1 MNKFIENKYKNIPWI
16 TIINSWKEWKNI
28 WLIAVTH
35 WNEPVWIQ
43 IFDYLVNDF
52 KIDEKIKTWK
62 IYLIA
67 NNIKAYKKYLQ
78 IWDINSYRFIDD
90 NMNRISNKEY
100 KKWSYEFKRFEELK
114 PIFNEIDIC
123 IDIHSVSKWND
134 LIWLTDEKYI
144 NEAKD
149 FFDVETIL
157 VDDMWKTWAVIWE
170 FIRNNK
176 KAYGIECGNHIDKTW
191 FKNWIRNI
199 KNFLIYYWFIN
210 WNIIKSYNDTQ
221 TYQFIKEIRVNTNK
235 FRYLKDFK
243 WFTKI
248 KNNEVFAIDENIK
261 IQHNLWDDIYIWI
274 VAKNPKKW
282 DGAWFLFKKIK

>member
-1 MNKFIENKYKNIPWI
+1 MNKFIENTYKNIPWI
-16 TIINSWKEWKNI
+16 TIIDSWKKWKNI

-52 KIDEKIKTWK
+52 KIAEKIKTWK

-78 IWDINSYRFIDD
+78 TWDINSYRFIDD

-157 VDDMWKTWAVIWE
+157 VDNMWKTWAVIWE

-199 KNFLIYYWFIN
+199 KNFLIYYWFID
-210 WNIIKSYNDTQ
+210 WKIIKLYNDTQ
-221 TYQFIKEIRVNTNK
+221 TYQFIKEIKVNTDK

-248 KNNEVFAIDENIK
+248 KNNEVFAIDGNVK
-261 IQHNLWDDIYIWI
+261 IQQNLWDDIYIWI
-274 VAKNPKKW
+274 VMKNPKKW